1 MTASPSY
8 VSALCVAWDSPATQ
22 SLAPCAGGC
31 LFGRPCCSPVH
42 SFRLHPPTH
51 PMKNQAM
58 ILLVSS
64 GEVPT
69 INSVAVALHALPLR
83 NLLFQLFHMAFAGR
97 PCALNKSRARG
108 CACTMSRCVAY
119 YFSVP
124 ACFVLSLHHTHRVL
138 RSGCSC
144 TLRPLSSSTAAAQ
157 NCTAGAEVQSF
168 LEFLCLRVM
177 LCRSALD
184 RLHDHAVHSDVCF
197 VCGNSFAA
205 SPVNCN
211 VHAFSAGEGGQ
222 GAGAFVMM
230 NSSKKHDSV
239 QARR

>member
-69 INSVAVALHALPLR
+69 INSVAVALHALPHR
-83 NLLFQLFHMAFAGR
+83 NLLFQSFHMAFAGR

-119 YFSVP
+119 
-124 ACFVLSLHHTHRVL
+124 CFF
-138 RSGCSC
+138 CSC
-144 TLRPLSSSTAAAQ
+144 LLRFESASYSSRPSQWLQLHAAPPLKFNRRRTK
-157 NCTAGAEVQSF
+157 
-168 LEFLCLRVM
+168 
-177 LCRSALD
+177 
-184 RLHDHAVHSDVCF
+184 LH
-197 VCGNSFAA
+197 
-205 SPVNCN
+205 
-211 VHAFSAGEGGQ
+211 
-222 GAGAFVMM
+222 
-230 NSSKKHDSV
+230 
-239 QARR
+239 RRC

>member
-1 MTASPSY
+1 
-8 VSALCVAWDSPATQ
+8 
-22 SLAPCAGGC
+22 
-31 LFGRPCCSPVH
+31 
-42 SFRLHPPTH
+42 
-51 PMKNQAM
+51 
-58 ILLVSS
+58 
-64 GEVPT
+64 
-69 INSVAVALHALPLR
+69 
-83 NLLFQLFHMAFAGR
+83 
-97 PCALNKSRARG
+97 
-108 CACTMSRCVAY
+108 
-119 YFSVP
+119 
-124 ACFVLSLHHTHRVL
+124 
-138 RSGCSC
+138 
-144 TLRPLSSSTAAAQ
+144 
-157 NCTAGAEVQSF
+157 VQSF